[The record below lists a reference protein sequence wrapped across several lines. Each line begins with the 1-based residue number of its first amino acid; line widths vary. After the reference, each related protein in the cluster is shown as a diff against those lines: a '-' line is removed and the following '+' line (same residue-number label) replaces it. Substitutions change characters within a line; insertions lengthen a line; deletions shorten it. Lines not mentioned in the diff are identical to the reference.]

1 MIRANDTTIRV
12 LVVEDNSGGGRHI
25 PELLRDAGPGRFSF
39 EIVDRVERALE
50 HLRAA
55 PFDVVLLD
63 LDLPDSK
70 GLETFERLHRA
81 PPNLPI
87 VVISG
92 MDDERTALD
101 AVRAGAQDYLVKGHI
116 DGHVLARVLR
126 YAIERKRTEQWIH
139 RLSIA
144 VDQSPAAVIITD
156 PAGTIE
162 YVNARFTDTTGYAA
176 AEAIGGNPRMLQS
189 GLTPPDVYRDL
200 WTTIMHGDPWRGE
213 ILNRRKDG
221 TLYWDDVWVSPIRD
235 AGGRVTH
242 FLALQEDV
250 TERRAT
256 IEALREREE
265 RFRQVTEGIRE
276 VYFLSDADF
285 REMLF
290 VSPAYEKIWGRSR
303 ESLYRA
309 PASFIEAV
317 VAEDRPA
324 LFEHIDRIRAGGEP
338 EQCEYRIVRPD
349 GSVRWILVKTGG
361 VRNEEGV
368 IYRLAGVALD
378 FTERKN
384 AEEALRAS
392 EQRLRTLFE
401 TVNLIVL
408 ALDAGGRVE
417 YVNPFLLKLTGYA
430 REEVFGA
437 DWIERFIPEA
447 HRPNMRGVFRDTI
460 EQLLH
465 PHYQN
470 PILTRTGEERLI
482 SWHNTVVRD
491 AQGRPTGTLSVG
503 EDVTEHAQLEAQ
515 LRQSQKMEAVGRLA
529 GGVAHDFNNLLTVIL
544 GTADLMLFDTP
555 ATDPRHAELGEI
567 RSAGERAAGLT
578 RQLLAL
584 SRQQVLEV
592 RVVDLNDLIQNVERL
607 LRRVIGEDV
616 HLRTLPGVGL
626 GAVRADPGQIEQ
638 VILNLAINSRDAMP
652 DGGTITIETANVEL
666 DETYAAT
673 HSPVEPGPYAMLAV
687 SDTGIGMSAATRAQ
701 IFEPFFTTKPMGKG
715 TGLGLATVHGIVNQ
729 SGGHIWVYSE
739 PGQGTTFKIYL
750 PRVDE
755 TIDEATTVG
764 ARSERL
770 AGTEL
775 ILVVEDDDT
784 VRAVTSRMLE
794 ARGYRVLLAD
804 AGAEALTLVE
814 QDAGQIS
821 LLISDVVMPD
831 MSGRELANRVAQI
844 RPDMHVLFVSGYTD
858 ETIAY
863 HGVLEQ
869 GVNFL
874 QKPFTPDAL
883 ARTVRRILDS

>member
-242 FLALQEDV
+242 FLALQEDI

-256 IEALREREE
+256 VEALREREE

-303 ESLYRA
+303 ESLYRT

-324 LFEHIDRIRAGGEP
+324 LFAHIDRIRAGGEP

-349 GSVRWILVKTGG
+349 GSLRWILVKTGG

-460 EQLLH
+460 EQLL
-465 PHYQN
+465 QN

>member
-1 MIRANDTTIRV
+1 
-12 LVVEDNSGGGRHI
+12 
-25 PELLRDAGPGRFSF
+25 
-39 EIVDRVERALE
+39 
-50 HLRAA
+50 
-55 PFDVVLLD
+55 
-63 LDLPDSK
+63 
-70 GLETFERLHRA
+70 
-81 PPNLPI
+81 
-87 VVISG
+87 

-139 RLSIA
+139 RLSMA

-162 YVNARFTDTTGYAA
+162 YVNARFIDTTGYAA

-235 AGGRVTH
+235 AGGRITH
-242 FLALQEDV
+242 FLALQEDI

-256 IEALREREE
+256 VEALREREE

-276 VYFLSDADF
+276 VYFLNAADYS
-285 REMLF
+285 ELLF
-290 VSPAYEKIWGRSR
+290 VSPAYEEVWGRSC

-324 LFEHIDRIRAGGEP
+324 VVAHVDRIRAGGEP

-349 GSVRWILVKTGG
+349 GTVRWILVKTGG

-408 ALDAGGRVE
+408 ALDAEGRVE
-417 YVNPFLLKLTGYA
+417 YVNPFLLKLTGYP

-437 DWIERFIPEA
+437 DWIDRFIPEA
-447 HRPNMRGVFRDTI
+447 NRPNMRGVFRDLI

-470 PILTRTGEERLI
+470 SILTRTGAERMI

-491 AQGRPTGTLSVG
+491 AQGRPTGTLSIG
-503 EDVTEHAQLEAQ
+503 EDITEHAQLEAQ

-544 GTADLMLFDTP
+544 GTTDLMLFDTP

-794 ARGYRVLLAD
+794 ARGYRVLLAG

-814 QDAGQIS
+814 QHAGQIS

-858 ETIAY
+858 ETIAH

-883 ARTVRRILDS
+883 ARTVRRILDA